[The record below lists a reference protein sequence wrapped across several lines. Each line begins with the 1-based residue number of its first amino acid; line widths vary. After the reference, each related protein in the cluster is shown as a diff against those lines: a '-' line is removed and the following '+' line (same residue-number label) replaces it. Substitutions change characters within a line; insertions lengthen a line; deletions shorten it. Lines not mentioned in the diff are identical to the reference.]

1 MAQPGESWLHNP
13 GAELKDVFDTLAV
26 GADLLDGLR
35 DLPFSCYGHLA
46 DRYGVHWLFGGETST
61 PSSS

>member
-1 MAQPGESWLHNP
+1 M
-13 GAELKDVFDTLAV
+13 FDTLAV